1 MNADQ
6 KTENLRM
13 LASLVGITDEEASGL
28 LNANLQVTWQPGDQA
43 GAWLGEFTVTLLE
56 RTFSSVGKPD
66 SPQLEASHELL
77 INGATPRAKD
87 ATLLY
92 AALSDAGFR
101 CGKSFAGHVLH
112 PVIDAP
118 PPRILALLCACFT
131 AAQVANFALKLP
143 IGRVAGAGIDID
155 FSKWPGVP
163 PEIWLHTAELG
174 ACHLAGAGAVGNALL
189 YAIQF
194 LPVRGQITIMDPKKV
209 AGGIINRC
217 LWFDDADIN
226 QCKAKVLALKASQAL
241 PNVSFS
247 AFEGTVQQMRSVL
260 KGEFDCILVGV
271 DSRATRRQIQEEMP
285 REVFDASTTGIEETV
300 FHHNQQLSGCA
311 CLGCI
316 YRETEQ
322 ERSFALHVAQ
332 SLGVTSADLADGYIS
347 FAAANKIVQRYPK
360 LQADSII
367 GLAFD
372 SLFKSLCA
380 TAQLVT
386 AEQKQVLA
394 PFAFVCQLAGTVQA
408 IELFLR
414 RLNPE
419 RAKQFNY
426 WRVNPW
432 RGIFTDLQQ
441 MRLASP
447 DCQVCTDSNYQLIAD
462 ELWHV
467 PEQLAPAMPVER

>member
-13 LASLVGITDEEASGL
+13 LASIVGITDDEASGL
-28 LNANLQVTWQPGDQA
+28 LNANLQVTWLPSDQA
-43 GAWLGEFTVTLLE
+43 GAWLGEFTVALLE
-56 RTFSSVGKPD
+56 RTFSSVGTPD
-66 SPQLEASHELL
+66 SPRLDAGHELL
-77 INGATPRAKD
+77 INGATPLAKD
-87 ATLLY
+87 ATLLC
-92 AALSDAGFR
+92 AVLNGGGFR
-101 CGKSFAGHVLH
+101 CCKGFASATLH
-112 PVIDAP
+112 PACDAP
-118 PPRILALLCACFT
+118 PPRILALLCACFA
-131 AAQVANFALKLP
+131 AAQIANFSLKLP
-143 IGRVAGAGIDID
+143 TGRVAATGIDID

-163 PEIWLHTAELG
+163 PEVWLHCAELG
-174 ACHLAGAGAVGNALL
+174 GCHLAGAGAVGNALL

-194 LPVRGQITIMDPKKV
+194 LPVQGHITVIDPKKV
-209 AGGIINRC
+209 TGGIINRC
-217 LWFDDADIN
+217 LWFDDADIG
-226 QCKAKVLALKASQAL
+226 QSKAKVLALKARQAF
-241 PNVSFS
+241 PRVDFVP
-247 AFEGTVQQMRSVL
+247 FEGTVQQMRATL

-285 REVFDASTTGIEETV
+285 LEVFDASTTGIEEAV

-322 ERSFALHVAQ
+322 ERSFALHVAR
-332 SLGVTSADLADGYIS
+332 SLGVTPADIAEGYIS
-347 FAAANKIVQRYPK
+347 SAAAEKIVQRYPK
-360 LQADSII
+360 LQADGII

-394 PFAFVCQLAGTVQA
+394 PFAFVSQLAGTVQA

-414 RLNPE
+414 RLDPA

-432 RGIFTDLQQ
+432 RGIFADLQQ

-447 DCQVCTDSNYQLIAD
+447 DCQVCTDSNYQLIAND
-462 ELWHV
+462 LWRV
-467 PEQLAPAMPVER
+467 TEQCAVDTAS